1 LDFPSVSLGP
11 PIAKRL
17 SRMDVQIEA
26 NRCLNCYDA
35 PCIRACPTSIDVPRF
50 INRIATG
57 DLLGSAQTIMDANPV
72 GASCARVC
80 PTSQLCEGACVY
92 NADENP
98 IRIGDLQRYA
108 TDWAIR
114 ENVRLFEAGPPSG
127 KRVAVIGAGPA
138 GLAAARD
145 LARLGHAVTVFE
157 RDPEPGGLDTYG
169 IVPFRLPAEIALW
182 EAEQVR
188 ALGVEIRTGVAVVGS
203 GAAGGTGS
211 AASVAA
217 AGAAGPDG
225 ADAIVTMVGPD
236 GSAPSTIA
244 AEAIL
249 AEYDAVVIAV
259 GMGNVPRL
267 GIEGENALGVWD
279 ALDFI
284 RVAKSGGDVGTLG
297 DHVAIIGG
305 GNTAIDAAT
314 CSRRLGVPSVT
325 MYYRRGAERMTAYDF
340 EIEFAKVEGV
350 EFRTFVLPKRI
361 VVDNGRVTG
370 LELISTDPDG
380 SARPLPGTERIVP
393 ADTVILAIGQTRHTS
408 LLDAFG
414 VMRDVHGIA
423 VVDEAMQTN
432 RPNVYAAG
440 DCMFKPGGTDAM
452 VVEAAQR
459 GKVAAR
465 SVDLFLRAEVR

>member
-1 LDFPSVSLGP
+1 LAFPSVSLGP

-17 SRMDVQIEA
+17 SRMDVHIEA

-35 PCIRACPTSIDVPRF
+35 PCIRACPTGIDVPRF
-50 INRIATG
+50 IGRIATG
-57 DLLGSAQTIMDANPV
+57 DLLGSARTIMDANPV

-114 ENVRLFEAGPPSG
+114 ENVTLFEAGTPTG
-127 KRVAVIGAGPA
+127 KRVAVIGSGPA

-145 LARLGHAVTVFE
+145 LARMGHAVVIFE
-157 RDPEPGGLDTYG
+157 RDPAPGGLDTYG

-188 ALGVEIRTGVAVVGS
+188 ALGVEIRTGITVG
-203 GAAGGTGS
+203 AGTG
-211 AASVAA
+211 
-217 AGAAGPDG
+217 GAPGECITP
-225 ADAIVTMVGPD
+225 
-236 GSAPSTIA
+236 
-244 AEAIL
+244 EAIL
-249 AEYDAVVIAV
+249 AEFDAVVIAV

-267 GIEGENALGVWD
+267 GIEGEDAAGVWD

-284 RVAKSGGDVGTLG
+284 RIAKSGGDVGVLG
-297 DHVAIIGG
+297 DNVAIIGG

-314 CSRRLGVPSVT
+314 CSRRLGVPAVT
-325 MYYRRGAERMTAYDF
+325 MYYRRSAERMTAYDF
-340 EIEFAKVEGV
+340 ELEFAKVEGV
-350 EFRTFVLPKRI
+350 EFRTFTLPRRI
-361 VVDNGRVTG
+361 VVANGRVAG
-370 LELISTDPDG
+370 LEIVSTAPDN
-380 SARPLPGTERIVP
+380 SARPLPGTERVVA
-393 ADTVILAIGQTRHTS
+393 ADTVILAIGQTRHVA

-414 VMRDVHGIA
+414 VTHDVNGVAAVDDAMR
-423 VVDEAMQTN
+423 TN

-440 DCMFKPGGTDAM
+440 DCMFTPGGVDAM

-465 SVDLFLRAEVR
+465 SVDLALRAEVR

>member
-1 LDFPSVSLGP
+1 MTRLKFEGAFGGHLDFPSVSLGP

-17 SRMDVQIEA
+17 SRMEVQIEA

-35 PCIRACPTSIDVPRF
+35 PCTRACPTSIDVPRF
-50 INRIATG
+50 IGRIATG
-57 DLLGSAQTIMDANPV
+57 DLLGSARTIMDANPV

-80 PTSQLCEGACVY
+80 PTEQLCEGACVY
-92 NADENP
+92 NADRDP

-114 ENVRLFEAGPPSG
+114 ENATLFAPGPPTG
-127 KRVAVIGAGPA
+127 KRVAVIGGGPA

-145 LARLGHAVTVFE
+145 LARMGHGVTVFE
-157 RDPEPGGLDTYG
+157 RDAAAGGLDTYG

-182 EAEQVR
+182 EVEQVR
-188 ALGVEIRTGVAVVGS
+188 ALGVEIRTGMSVGEN
-203 GAAGGTGS
+203 
-211 AASVAA
+211 V
-217 AGAAGPDG
+217 
-225 ADAIVTMVGPD
+225 
-236 GSAPSTIA
+236 A

-267 GIEGENALGVWD
+267 GIEGEDAAGVRD
-279 ALDFI
+279 ALEFI
-284 RVAKSGGDVGTLG
+284 RVAKTGGNVGRLG
-297 DHVAIIGG
+297 ESVAIVGG

-325 MYYRRGAERMTAYDF
+325 MYYRRGAERMTAYEF

-350 EFRTFVLPKRI
+350 EFRTYVLPKRI
-361 VVDNGRVTG
+361 LVQDGRVAG
-370 LELISTDPDG
+370 LEVISTDPDG
-380 SARPLPGTERIVP
+380 SARPLPGTERVVP
-393 ADTVILAIGQTRHTS
+393 ADTVILAIGQTRRTA

-414 VMRDVHGIA
+414 VMHDVHGIA
-423 VVDEAMQTN
+423 IVDDAMRTN
-432 RPNVYAAG
+432 VPNVYAAG
-440 DCMFKPGGTDAM
+440 DVMFKPGGTDAM

-459 GKVAAR
+459 GKIAAQ
-465 SVDLFLRAEVR
+465 SADAGLR

>member
-1 LDFPSVSLGP
+1 MLGGDLAFPSVSLGP

-35 PCIRACPTSIDVPRF
+35 PCIRACPTGIDVPRF
-50 INRIATG
+50 IGRIATG
-57 DLLGSAQTIMDANPV
+57 DMLGSARTIMDANPV

-114 ENVRLFEAGPPSG
+114 ENVTLFEAGPPSG
-127 KRVAVIGAGPA
+127 KRVAVIGSGPA

-145 LARLGHAVTVFE
+145 LARMGHAVVIFE
-157 RDPEPGGLDTYG
+157 RDDAPGGLDTYG

-188 ALGVEIRTGVAVVGS
+188 ALGVEIRTGVTVGETI
-203 GAAGGTGS
+203 A
-211 AASVAA
+211 
-217 AGAAGPDG
+217 
-225 ADAIVTMVGPD
+225 ADAILT
-236 GSAPSTIA
+236 
-244 AEAIL
+244 
-249 AEYDAVVIAV
+249 EYDAVVIAV
-259 GMGNVPRL
+259 GMGSVPRL
-267 GIEGENALGVWD
+267 GIEGEDAAGVWD

-284 RVAKSGGDVGTLG
+284 RIAKSGGDVGVLG
-297 DHVAIIGG
+297 DAVAVIGG

-314 CSRRLGVPSVT
+314 CSRRLAVPSVT

-340 EIEFAKVEGV
+340 ELEFAKVEGV
-350 EFRTFVLPKRI
+350 EFRTFTLPTRI
-361 VVDNGRVTG
+361 VVENGRVAG
-370 LELISTDPDG
+370 LEIVSTASDN
-380 SARPLPGTERIVP
+380 SARPLAGTERVVA
-393 ADTVILAIGQTRHTS
+393 ADTVILAIGQTRHVA

-414 VMRDVHGIA
+414 VMHDVNGIA
-423 VVDEAMQTN
+423 AVDDAMRTN

-440 DCMFKPGGTDAM
+440 DCMFTPGGVDAM

-465 SVDLFLRAEVR
+465 SADLFLRVGGS

>member
-1 LDFPSVSLGP
+1 LAFPSVSLGP
-11 PIAKRL
+11 PIAKPL
-17 SRMDVQIEA
+17 SRMDVAIEA

-50 INRIATG
+50 IGRIATG
-57 DLLGSAQTIMDANPV
+57 DLRGSAHAIMEANPV

-92 NADENP
+92 NADANP

-108 TDWAIR
+108 TDWAIQTGA
-114 ENVRLFEAGPPSG
+114 VLFTAGAPTG
-127 KRVAVIGAGPA
+127 KRVAVVGSGPA

-145 LARLGHAVTVFE
+145 LAILGHAVTIFE
-157 RDPEPGGLDTYG
+157 RDATPGGLDTYG
-169 IVPFRLPAEIALW
+169 IVPFRLPAEIAIW

-188 ALGVEIRTGVAVVGS
+188 ALGVEFRTGVTIGE
-203 GAAGGTGS
+203 TLS
-211 AASVAA
+211 A
-217 AGAAGPDG
+217 D
-225 ADAIVTMVGPD
+225 
-236 GSAPSTIA
+236 
-244 AEAIL
+244 AIL
-249 AEYDAVVIAV
+249 AEYDAVVLAP
-259 GMGNVPRL
+259 GMGSVPRL
-267 GIEGENALGVWD
+267 GIDGEDAAGVWD
-279 ALDFI
+279 ALDYI
-284 RVAKSGGDVGTLG
+284 RVAKMGGDVGTLG
-297 DHVAIIGG
+297 TAVAIIGG

-350 EFRTFVLPKRI
+350 EFRTFTLPKRI
-361 VVDNGRVTG
+361 VVENGHVAG
-370 LELISTDPDG
+370 LELVSTAPDN

-393 ADTVILAIGQTRHTS
+393 ADTVILAIGQTRLVA

-414 VMRDVHGIA
+414 VAHDVNGIA
-423 VVDEAMQTN
+423 IVDAAMRTN
-432 RPNVYAAG
+432 NPRVYAAG

-459 GKVAAR
+459 GKTAAQ
-465 SVDLFLRAEVR
+465 SIDQFLRAEVR

>member
-1 LDFPSVSLGP
+1 MAFPSVSLGP

-17 SRMDVQIEA
+17 SRMDVAIEA
-26 NRCLNCYDA
+26 NRCLNSYDA
-35 PCIRACPTSIDVPRF
+35 PCVRACPTGIDVPRF
-50 INRIATG
+50 IGRIATG
-57 DLLGSAQTIMDANPV
+57 DMLGSALTIMDANPV

-114 ENVRLFEAGPPSG
+114 ENVTLFEAAPPTG
-127 KRVAVIGAGPA
+127 KRVAVIGSGPA

-145 LARLGHAVTVFE
+145 LARFGHAVAIFE
-157 RDPEPGGLDTYG
+157 RDAAPGGLDTYG

-188 ALGVEIRTGVAVVGS
+188 ALGVEFRTGVTVG
-203 GAAGGTGS
+203 
-211 AASVAA
+211 
-217 AGAAGPDG
+217 AGAAIGDSVTPD
-225 ADAIVTMVGPD
+225 
-236 GSAPSTIA
+236 
-244 AEAIL
+244 AIL
-249 AEYDAVVIAV
+249 ADYDAVVIAV
-259 GMGNVPRL
+259 GMGSVPRL
-267 GIEGENALGVWD
+267 GIEGEDAPGVWD

-284 RVAKSGGDVGTLG
+284 RIAKSGGDVGALG
-297 DHVAIIGG
+297 DAVAIIGG

-340 EIEFAKVEGV
+340 ELEFAKVEGV
-350 EFRTFVLPKRI
+350 EFRTFTLPKRI
-361 VVDNGRVTG
+361 VVENSRVAG
-370 LELISTDPDG
+370 LEIISTAPDN
-380 SARPLPGTERIVP
+380 SARPLPGTERVVA
-393 ADTVILAIGQTRHTS
+393 ADTVILAIGQTRHVA

-414 VMRDVHGIA
+414 VTHDVNGIA
-423 VVDEAMQTN
+423 VVDAQMRTN

-440 DCMFKPGGTDAM
+440 DCMFQPGGVDAM

-465 SVDLFLRAEVR
+465 SVDEFLRAAGARASEVA